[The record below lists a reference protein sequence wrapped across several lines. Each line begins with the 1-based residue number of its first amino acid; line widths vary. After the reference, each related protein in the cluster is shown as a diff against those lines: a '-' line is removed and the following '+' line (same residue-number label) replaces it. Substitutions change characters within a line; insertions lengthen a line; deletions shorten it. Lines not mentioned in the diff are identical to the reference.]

1 MKNGNGFKYETSF
14 FLCQFYKLFGLGIC
28 SDEGL
33 FQDHIF
39 LFRQL
44 DAYQQRSV
52 TTLVQS
58 MVENSYLAF
67 RDHCFRDYMR
77 LDHVTDKVCAGSGNP
92 LENPRERDYLFVRR
106 TENAEKADVV
116 ITHGGSGA
124 IIGAIKKG
132 KKVIAVARRA
142 KYGEHVDDHQTQLV
156 QQLRKLNIICECQVC
171 DDIWKAIE
179 AVKIKEYKSYQSH
192 TDEMIK
198 SIEKFISTI

>member
-1 MKNGNGFKYETSF
+1 MIVLGSQEFQFNRLLKAVDEQVAEGKIKDDIFAQTGASDYKPKHYSHQA
-14 FLCQFYKLFGLGIC
+14 FL
-28 SDEGL
+28 DRE
-33 FQDHIF
+33 
-39 LFRQL
+39 
-44 DAYQQRSV
+44 
-52 TTLVQS
+52 
-58 MVENSYLAF
+58 AF
-67 RDHCFRDYMR
+67 DR
-77 LDHVTDKVCAGSGNP
+77 L
-92 LENPRERDYLFVRR
+92 L
-106 TENAEKADVV
+106 EKADVV